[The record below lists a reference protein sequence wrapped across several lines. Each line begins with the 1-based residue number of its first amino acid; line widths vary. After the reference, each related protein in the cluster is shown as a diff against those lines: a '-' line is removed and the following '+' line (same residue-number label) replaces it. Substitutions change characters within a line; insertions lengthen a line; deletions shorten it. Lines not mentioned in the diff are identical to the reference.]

1 MLWAYLNILKPKHPY
16 ILPLRDARATK
27 ERTDNTTRA
36 RRGRERGLHGST
48 LELTGVEKRPFLLD
62 EVEGYGCSGGSIAKA
77 VFPASQD
84 YNFNML
90 ENLPTKYMMYLR
102 TCMDKMESGCKK
114 CTEDTIENILT

>member
-1 MLWAYLNILKPKHPY
+1 M
-16 ILPLRDARATK
+16 DA
-27 ERTDNTTRA
+27 
-36 RRGRERGLHGST
+36 
-48 LELTGVEKRPFLLD
+48 VE
-62 EVEGYGCSGGSIAKA
+62 AA